1 MKHATRL
8 ICCVALCS
16 VVSSVALAER
26 RERPERVPSTGI
38 MSPVYGAAVSLT
50 VSGEGYWKQYLY
62 EEGEQPPSVG
72 SLYGSGTLPDGHYRY
87 EFVAVQDVPVAA
99 DAGPESAV
107 FVAAGDAKQPPQIV
121 SGTFTMDSGAVTFN

>member
-26 RERPERVPSTGI
+26 RERPERVPSTGVF
-38 MSPVYGAAVSLT
+38 SNVVQGAVSLT
-50 VSGEGYWKQYLY
+50 VSGEGYWEKYDY
-62 EEGEQPPSVG
+62 ENGRPESVMDVAVREGWPN
-72 SLYGSGTLPDGHYRY
+72 GHYRY

-107 FVAAGDAKQPPQIV
+107 FVEAGGRKQPAQIE
-121 SGTFTMDSGAVTFN
+121 SGSFTMNNGTPIFN

>member
-50 VSGEGYWKQYLY
+50 VSGEGYWKKYDY
-62 EEGEQPPSVG
+62 ENGQQPQSVRDFARSEG
-72 SLYGSGTLPDGHYRY
+72 LRDGHYRY

-99 DAGPESAV
+99 DAPPESAV
-107 FVAAGDAKQPPQIV
+107 FVAAGGAKQPAHV
-121 SGTFTMDSGAVTFN
+121 ESGSFTINSGVMTFN

>member
-1 MKHATRL
+1 MKHMTRL
-8 ICCVALCS
+8 VCCLALCS

-72 SLYGSGTLPDGHYRY
+72 SLYGSGTLPNGHYRY
-87 EFVAVQDVPVAA
+87 EFVAVQNVPVAA

-107 FVAAGDAKQPPQIV
+107 FVAAGGAKQPARIE
-121 SGTFTMDSGAVTFN
+121 SGSFTMNSGVMVFN

>member
-1 MKHATRL
+1 
-8 ICCVALCS
+8 
-16 VVSSVALAER
+16 
-26 RERPERVPSTGI
+26 

-107 FVAAGDAKQPPQIV
+107 FVEAGGAKLPAHV
-121 SGTFTMDSGAVTFN
+121 ESGSFTIISGVITFN